1 MATRKA
7 GTIDEFLAG
16 VNAEQRAALETLRK
30 DIQSAAPD
38 AVEYVNYGVPAFRLH
53 GKMLAG
59 FGASANHCALYP
71 GSLPIEVH
79 AKELEEY
86 DTSKGAIRFQPEK
99 PLPAALVR
107 KLVRTQAAEL
117 APKARAGS
125 TSRKTTKRQT
135 DGGDFLSAIPAPA
148 RRALESHGVTTLKKL
163 AGCSEDEILK
173 LHGVGP
179 GSIPKLRAALAKG
192 GLAFRKG

>member
-1 MATRKA
+1 MATKKA
-7 GTIDEFLAG
+7 GTIDEFLAE
-16 VNAEQRAALETLRK
+16 VNAEQRAALEKLRK
-30 DIQSAAPD
+30 DIKAAAPE
-38 AVEYVNYGVPAFRLH
+38 AEECINYGVPAFRLH

-59 FGASANHCALYP
+59 FAASANHCALYP

-79 AKELEEY
+79 AKELEAY
-86 DTSKGAIRFQPEK
+86 DTSKGAIRFQPAK

-117 APKARAGS
+117 APRARAAS
-125 TSRKTTKRQT
+125 TSRKSTTKQS

-148 RRALESHGVTTLKKL
+148 RRALETYGVTTLKKL

-179 GSIPKLRAALAKG
+179 GSIPKLRAALAEG